1 MTTDGLHSTPRS
13 PSVAGRGLLPPSAAL
28 WLPLLTALGACTTLG
43 PEYQPPTVNAPAR
56 WADQHGGAPS
66 LAAPPEA
73 TAAWPADRWSVF
85 GDPMLVE
92 LQGLARA
99 SNADARTAAL
109 RLMQARVE
117 ETTASAQRGVQAGV
131 RGAVSR
137 QRQSESGS
145 GSRVAGAL
153 AGSTRDQVISVLS
166 SPFSLYQAGFDASW
180 EPDLWGR
187 VLRSEQ
193 AAQATTQRQK
203 ANLRQVQL
211 GVAAEVARNYFA
223 LRQAQAQRQIVEQEL
238 AAARETQVL
247 LQGRHEQ
254 GLADDSALLSQRAGI
269 TGLQATLTALQQQA
283 AQAIN
288 RLTLLCGT
296 EPGALNGRL
305 MTDAAEALSGP
316 LPDLRLGLPSDL
328 ARRRPDVA
336 AAEARLRTATASI
349 GVARADLYPRIT
361 LGASFGFETVDSA
374 SIAAWGTRQ
383 WSVGPSLSLPLFDGG
398 RRRATVALRELQQQE
413 AAVAFQQTV
422 LQAWH
427 EVDDAVAAYVAEAQ
441 RLQQSQ
447 QRLRL
452 GEDQAA
458 RSQARYDTGMSNY
471 LPVLAARTTV
481 LQTRG
486 DIADGQARMRIALT
500 ALFKALGED
509 TDVARSTPSSNADTS
524 GPMAS
529 RAR

>member
-1 MTTDGLHSTPRS
+1 MTPDCLYWTPAPRS
-13 PSVAGRGLLPPSAAL
+13 SSGRRLLLPSATLGLAL
-28 WLPLLTALGACTTLG
+28 LMALSACTTLG
-43 PEYQPPTVNAPAR
+43 PEYHPPAVNAPAQ
-56 WADQHGGAPS
+56 WADRHGGALS

-73 TAAWPADRWSVF
+73 ASAWPADRWSVF
-85 GDPMLVE
+85 GDPMLVD
-92 LQGLARA
+92 LQGLARE

-109 RLMQARVE
+109 RLMQARIE
-117 ETTASAQRGVQAGV
+117 ETTVSAQRGVQGGA

-153 AGSTRDQVISVLS
+153 AGPAGDQVVSVLS
-166 SPFSLYQAGFDASW
+166 TPFTVYQAGFDASW

-193 AAQATTQRQK
+193 AAQATTQGQE
-203 ANLRQVQL
+203 ATLRQVQL

-223 LRQAQAQRQIVEQEL
+223 LRQAQAQRGLAEQEL
-238 AAARETQVL
+238 AAARETQGL

-254 GLADDSALLSQRAGI
+254 GLTDDSALLSQRAGI
-269 TGLQATLTALQQQA
+269 TGLQATLPALQQQE

-288 RLTLLCGT
+288 RLTLLCGA

-305 MTDAAEALSGP
+305 MADLAEPPSRP

-349 GVARADLYPRIT
+349 GIAQADLYPRIT

-413 AAVAFQQTV
+413 AAVAFRQTV

-427 EVDDAVAAYVAEAQ
+427 EVDDAVAAYVAQAQ
-441 RLQQSQ
+441 RLQQNQ

-452 GEDQAA
+452 GEEQSA
-458 RSQARYDTGMSNY
+458 RGQARYDQGLGNY

-481 LQTRG
+481 LQTRR
-486 DIADGQARMRIALT
+486 DIADNQAGMRMALA
-500 ALFKALGED
+500 ALFKTLGED
-509 TDVARSTPSSNADTS
+509 AGVGTAARSE
-524 GPMAS
+524 S
-529 RAR
+529 RP

>member
-1 MTTDGLHSTPRS
+1 LGGP
-13 PSVAGRGLLPPSAAL
+13 AG
-28 WLPLLTALGACTTLG
+28 
-43 PEYQPPTVNAPAR
+43 E
-56 WADQHGGAPS
+56 
-66 LAAPPEA
+66 
-73 TAAWPADRWSVF
+73 
-85 GDPMLVE
+85 
-92 LQGLARA
+92 
-99 SNADARTAAL
+99 
-109 RLMQARVE
+109 
-117 ETTASAQRGVQAGV
+117 
-131 RGAVSR
+131 
-137 QRQSESGS
+137 
-145 GSRVAGAL
+145 
-153 AGSTRDQVISVLS
+153 QVISVLS
-166 SPFSLYQAGFDASW
+166 APFSLYQAGFDASW

-193 AAQATTQRQK
+193 AAQATTQGQE
-203 ANLRQVQL
+203 ANLRQAQL

-223 LRQAQAQRQIVEQEL
+223 LRQAQAQRRIAEQEL
-238 AAARETQVL
+238 SAARQTQVL

-254 GLADDSALLSQRAGI
+254 GLADDSALLNQRASI
-269 TGLQATLTALQQQA
+269 TGLQATLPPLRQQE

-288 RLTLLCGT
+288 RLSLLCGA
-296 EPGALNGRL
+296 EPGALNVRL
-305 MTDAAEALSGP
+305 MADVAEPLSGP

-349 GVARADLYPRIT
+349 GIAQADLYPRIT

-383 WSVGPSLSLPLFDGG
+383 WSVGPSFSLPVFDGG

-447 QRLRL
+447 QRLAL
-452 GEDQAA
+452 GADQTA

-471 LPVLAARTTV
+471 LPVLAAKTTV
-481 LQTRG
+481 LQTRR
-486 DIADGQARMRIALT
+486 DIADGQARMRIAL
-500 ALFKALGED
+500 ASLFKALGED
-509 TDVARSTPSSNADTS
+509 ASAAHGIRSSNSDTS
-524 GPMAS
+524 GPIAR